1 MERVDGITQYVAL
14 REGQSALLGRHLVC
28 DVRLEG
34 RKVSRRH
41 VRFNY
46 RADGRVHLNDMGSH
60 NGTFVNGV
68 RVAET
73 LLHGGEMVQ
82 VGEWRG
88 LVEFVSLDMD
98 LPSHD
103 SDDHGGDEKFPG
115 KNLRGR
121 NPLRV

>member
-14 REGQSALLGRHLVC
+14 REGQSALLGVTLFVMS
-28 DVRLEG
+28 DSKGEKFL
-34 RKVSRRH
+34 RRH

-73 LLHGGEMVQ
+73 LLHGGE
-82 VGEWRG
+82 W
-88 LVEFVSLDMD
+88 S
-98 LPSHD
+98 
-103 SDDHGGDEKFPG
+103 K
-115 KNLRGR
+115 
-121 NPLRV
+121 